1 MDNVREDRRKNQ
13 RRICRGKG
21 RLYIARTPAMK
32 KKFFK
37 VKTSVELHKSILFLF
52 NQNPV
57 TDSKNYETYVY

>member
-37 VKTSVELHKSILFLF
+37 VDLFTIQDFSRIAQIYSISF
-52 NQNPV
+52 Q
-57 TDSKNYETYVY
+57 SKPSY